1 MFFYHI
7 CYSVFKEPLRAKL
20 SKLNRKQPSVCE
32 FFLLRKEVIHPHVPV
47 GIPCYDLTP
56 VTYPTLAGPLL
67 YRLGYQLQVL
77 QASMA

>member
-1 MFFYHI
+1 MF
-7 CYSVFKEPLRAKL
+7 S
-20 SKLNRKQPSVCE
+20 S
-32 FFLLRKEVIHPHVPV
+32 FFESFGNKFPNPEDSYGYFSNKDILHRKEVIHPHVPV